1 MPTPAPAPAKAKVP
15 ATVKALGEL
24 PELTEA
30 QAQERRQ
37 AALASVRA
45 VVGVETSDWST
56 KSTLAVALRA
66 GNEERLNSIVAAVCS
81 AVVEF
86 EELRYTR
93 LQVTD
98 SLATSEADKRVH
110 WRQCQ

>member
-1 MPTPAPAPAKAKVP
+1 
-15 ATVKALGEL
+15 L

-30 QAQERRQ
+30 QELERRKD
-37 AALASVRA
+37 ALAAVRA
-45 VVGVETSDWST
+45 VVGVESSDWST

-66 GNEERLNSIVAAVCS
+66 GNEESLNSLVAAVCS
-81 AVVEF
+81 AVLAF

-93 LQVTD
+93 LQVID
-98 SLATSEADKRVH
+98 SLAVSEADKRVH